1 MEYRIHIAFLSL
13 VLASVIGACQREG
26 VILEP
31 DTLNLSVN
39 GLITFDS
46 ESQTEDIEVTTNQN
60 SWTFVK
66 SAEWMTVAQTKTG
79 LTITVDAN
87 PSVETRSA
95 ELLVISGEAREKI
108 RIEQLGLNVI
118 ISTDKNEI
126 QTNQWG
132 GKFTLDIN
140 SNDANWVVES
150 DEEWIHVLPVY
161 AMSELRITVDE
172 TTARED
178 RVGKI
183 YVKSQDGRGL
193 HEISVNQKGSMY
205 FLLPFDEFLSTAED
219 LRSFEL
225 DRKSEILQVPDGY
238 FNLYNWGFKTK
249 SPAFN
254 QITYLVYNNRYKT
267 AKVYCA
273 NAAFFQDKLNLE
285 AQKTF
290 LLRNGYEQRDDLVF
304 YNADKGILAEIVK
317 EASIPYVYFTYRPQQ
332 PAPQPSMDRF
342 PYRYLDFSKGAF
354 ELISAWETENGGN
367 FNAER
372 SDKGS
377 PYANRDILWFDETQ
391 DPLFATVYRVS
402 RATSNHTIDG
412 VFIILNDSSKVYY
425 FANGAPLL
433 TDEFIALMKK
443 EGFTMVG
450 DIGSGYRFFH
460 LDKMYD
466 VLVSYVKYE
475 GVDEPKVQLH
485 VTPLL

>member
-1 MEYRIHIAFLSL
+1 MKYKIHLAFLFL
-13 VLASVIGACQREG
+13 VFASVLGACQRS

-46 ESQTEDIEVTTNQN
+46 ESQTEDIAVTTNQT

-66 SAEWMTVAQTKTG
+66 SAEWMTVTQTKTG

-95 ELLVISGEAREKI
+95 ELLIISGEAREKI

-132 GKFTLDIN
+132 GKFTLDVN
-140 SNDANWVVES
+140 SNDANWIVEC
-150 DEEWIHVLPVY
+150 DEEWIHVSPVY
-161 AMSELRITVDE
+161 AMSELRVAVDE

-178 RVGKI
+178 RIGKI
-183 YVKSQDGRGL
+183 YIKAQDGRGL
-193 HEISVNQKGSMY
+193 YEISVNQKGSMY

-219 LRSFEL
+219 LRAFEL

-249 SPAFN
+249 STAFN

-290 LLRNGYEQRDDLVF
+290 LLRNGYEQKKDLVF

-317 EASIPYVYFTYRPQQ
+317 GASIPYVYFTYRPQQ
-332 PAPQPSMDRF
+332 PAPQPSMDKF
-342 PYRYLDFSKGAF
+342 PYRYMNFSKGAF
-354 ELISAWETENGGN
+354 ELISAWEAENGGT
-367 FNAER
+367 FNTER
-372 SDKGS
+372 SDKGD
-377 PYANRDILWFDETQ
+377 PYTDRDILWFDETQ

-412 VFIILNDSSKVYY
+412 IFIILDDASKVYY
-425 FANGAPLL
+425 FANGASLL
-433 TDEFIALMKK
+433 TDEFIALMQK

-450 DIGSGYRFFH
+450 DVGPGYSFYH

-466 VLVSYVKYE
+466 VLVSYVKYD
-475 GVDEPKVQLH
+475 GVDEPKVQFH